1 MKKPTK
7 TIPALLSVA
16 ALSLAASSV
25 IAASPA
31 GAIVPISA
39 PLPDSSVQNEQ
50 QQPAVPNYMS
60 VTGTVKE
67 ISDSKTKEGAKTVS
81 LQDDKGEIIA
91 NVTVSGDTY
100 VAAPD
105 KLQAGTKWN
114 AYYDAKKPML
124 MIYPPQFEAEVLVP
138 VEETASWKVDRFKAA
153 EGDAGQLISEDG
165 QLVLNVSEQTPLV
178 LEDGTAFTGDLKGR
192 ALAVKY
198 SVTTRSLP
206 PQTSPEQ
213 IVVLFEEAV
222 PPIGTLP
229 EQPGTLEEPIADTP
243 DVSGFPIVVE
253 GKKLAGPSPYTS
265 KDGTVMVPLRAVVE
279 ALGQKLTWDASTKSS
294 RIGLATTLTIG
305 KDYYVYNKMAPI
317 ELGAAPAL
325 VDGKTYVPLQ
335 FFRDVMMLNNAYVFE
350 GQIDIN
356 NQEKME

>member
-16 ALSLAASSV
+16 ALSLAVSSV
-25 IAASPA
+25 LAANPA
-31 GAIVPISA
+31 EAIVPISA
-39 PLPDSSVQNEQ
+39 PLPDSNVQNEQ
-50 QQPAVPNYMS
+50 QQPAPAYMS
-60 VTGTVKE
+60 VTGKVKE
-67 ISDSKTKEGAKTVS
+67 ISDSKTTEGAKTVS

-100 VAAPD
+100 VASPD
-105 KLQAGTKWN
+105 KLQAGTNWTV
-114 AYYDAKKPML
+114 YYDANKPMI
-124 MIYPPQFEAEVLVP
+124 MIYPPQYTADVLVP
-138 VEETASWKVDRFKAA
+138 VEENTSWKVDRFKG
-153 EGDAGQLISEDG
+153 EGDAGQLLSKDG
-165 QLVLNVSEQTPLV
+165 QLVLNVSKETPIV

-198 SVTTRSLP
+198 GVTTRSLP

-213 IVVLFEEAV
+213 IVVLS
-222 PPIGTLP
+222 
-229 EQPGTLEEPIADTP
+229 EQPETPEEPSAYTP

-279 ALGQKLTWDASTKSS
+279 ALGQKLTWEASTKTS
-294 RIGLATTLTIG
+294 RIGLATTLQVG

-317 ELGAAPAL
+317 ELGAAPTL
-325 VDGKTYVPLQ
+325 VDGKTYVPLH